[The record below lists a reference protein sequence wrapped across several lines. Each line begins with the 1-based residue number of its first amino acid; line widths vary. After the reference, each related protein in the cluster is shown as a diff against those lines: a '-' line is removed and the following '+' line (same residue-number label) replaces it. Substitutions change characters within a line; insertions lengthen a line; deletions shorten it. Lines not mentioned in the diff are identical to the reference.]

1 MEEEEEMW
9 FNEDDDFDE
18 PQTVLSSNIN
28 DIDSISTKQIDT
40 DLDSI
45 GKIIDKK
52 QEANGPKINNN
63 SSQKPAILNNNAN
76 AGAQPPGTPIPN
88 DSRLQLFKRV
98 SAIYFV
104 VFFYAYLN
112 LKWLYID
119 DLGIAY

>member
-18 PQTVLSSNIN
+18 TESVLPSTN
-28 DIDSISTKQIDT
+28 DILTKKIDT

-63 SSQKPAILNNNAN
+63 SSQKPAVLNNNAN
-76 AGAQPPGTPIPN
+76 SGIQQPPTSIPN
-88 DSRLQLFKRV
+88 DTKTQLFKRV
-98 SAIYFV
+98 SRYF
-104 VFFYAYLN
+104 N
-112 LKWLYID
+112 
-119 DLGIAY
+119 